1 MKHAPD
7 ALLFTQGERIA
18 YEKRIASLF
27 PADKVQETVSRCLQV
42 MPVKSGFSPPGAQ
55 RDAAFSRGSVASPV

>member
-1 MKHAPD
+1 MKQSPD
-7 ALLFTQGERIA
+7 ALLFTQGKRIA

-27 PADKVQETVSRCLQV
+27 PTGKVQETVQRCLQV

-55 RDAAFSRGSVASPV
+55 RATAFSRGSVASPV